1 MNEYIKIGL
10 SIFTAAVL
18 TFQVIVSIM
27 CFVAGLGPNGKPML
41 ITGAVL
47 MLLFSLT
54 VPVAIWLSNV

>member
-10 SIFTAAVL
+10 IIFTAITL
-18 TFQVIVSIM
+18 IFQFIVSIM
-27 CFVAGLGPNGKPML
+27 CFASGLGPNGKPML